1 MFKNDKDQDMNS
13 PFSGKDQDM
22 KSPFSGKEQD
32 IKSPMYDLMS
42 SARDKEIKSPMYGY
56 TRAGNGQIQGPH
68 FEIPPKNIEQF
79 FRDSTYNSVI
89 ASCALNQQK
98 KAMQELYNEFK
109 DWPGLN
115 LDSAIRKGFEQ
126 AYRDITELQ
135 NRNICCIPFD
145 EEDKK

>member
-1 MFKNDKDQDMNS
+1 MFKND
-13 PFSGKDQDM
+13 KDQDM

-32 IKSPMYDLMS
+32 MKSPMDDLMS
-42 SARDKEIKSPMYGY
+42 SGRDKEIKSPMYGY
-56 TRAGNGQIQGPH
+56 TRASNGQIQGPH
-68 FEIPPKNIEQF
+68 FEIPPEENIEQF

-89 ASCALNQQK
+89 ASWALNQQK
-98 KAMQELYNEFK
+98 KNMQELYNEFK